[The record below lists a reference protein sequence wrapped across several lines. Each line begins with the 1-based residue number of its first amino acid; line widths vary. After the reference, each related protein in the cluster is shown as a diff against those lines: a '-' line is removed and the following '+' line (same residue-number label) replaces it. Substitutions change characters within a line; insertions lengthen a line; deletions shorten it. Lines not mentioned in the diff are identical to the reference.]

1 MQTLDNFTKIDS
13 ASSQF
18 PDELKQIEDTP
29 ARLLVRGDLN
39 SGRPLVAVVGSR
51 RPTAYGEQATRQIVG
66 ELVSAG
72 VGIVSGLAYG
82 IDMQAH
88 IAALDAGGY
97 TIAVLGNSIDQIH
110 PRQHKGLADRI
121 LGQGGAIVSEYPPGT
136 STQPFMFID
145 RNRIIAGLSR
155 GVIVMQAGSKSGSLS
170 TARRALDAGRSV
182 MALPGDITSEM
193 SLGTNRLIREGAVLI
208 RSSVDV
214 LDELGIS
221 PPKKRATRST
231 RSSLGGDTPEETTL
245 RKLISR
251 GVHDSQELIEQSG
264 LAAAEFAQ
272 IITLMEISGKV
283 RDGGGGTWTLR

>member
-1 MQTLDNFTKIDS
+1 MKYTALHS
-13 ASSQF
+13 ADSQF
-18 PDELKQIEDTP
+18 PDVLKQIENTP

-39 SGRPLVAVVGSR
+39 FGRPLVAVVGSR
-51 RPTAYGEQATRQIVG
+51 KPTAYGLQATNQIVR
-66 ELVSAG
+66 ELVMAG

-82 IDMQAH
+82 IDKQAH

-97 TIAVLGNSIDQIH
+97 TIAVLGNSIDRIA
-110 PRQHKGLADRI
+110 PSQHKGLADRI
-121 LGQGGAIVSEYPPGT
+121 LEQGGAIASEYPPGT
-136 STQPFMFID
+136 TTQPFMFID

-155 GVIVMQAGSKSGSLS
+155 GVIVIQAGSRSGSLS
-170 TARRALDAGRSV
+170 TAKRALDAGRSV

-214 LDELGIS
+214 LDELGVA
-221 PPKKRATRST
+221 PPKKRPTRST
-231 RSSLGGDTPEETTL
+231 RSSLGGDTQEEATL
-245 RKLISR
+245 LKLISH
-251 GVHDSQELIEQSG
+251 GVYDSQELIEQSG

-283 RDGGGGTWTLR
+283 RDGGSGTWTLR